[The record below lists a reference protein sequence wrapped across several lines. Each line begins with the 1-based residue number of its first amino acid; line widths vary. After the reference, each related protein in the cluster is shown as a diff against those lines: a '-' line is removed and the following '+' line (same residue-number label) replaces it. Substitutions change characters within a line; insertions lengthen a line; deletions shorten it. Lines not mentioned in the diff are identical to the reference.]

1 MDNNIQNS
9 LSSINKLYDKQTYLD
24 MYGATVVMFIF
35 LTLFVFFLYTY
46 FQVMQKRQDIVDDWA
61 VQRCNPKYMPFAGY
75 ITHPEGKTAF
85 EYTGENFQ
93 YCVQKILV
101 NITGGVVNPIQYVV
115 GSLTFI
121 FKMIQ
126 AAIQQIRQIM
136 SLIRTRIAKFADDIL
151 KRVLNLMIPLQA
163 LFISLMDAFNK
174 IQGVMTASLFTMLGS
189 YLTLKSLMGSIVEL
203 IIKLLFALSIIIVG
217 LWTVPFT
224 WPVAAASTAVFLSI
238 SIPMALIIYFMTE
251 VLHVKTTA
259 IPKLRRC
266 FDKHTLLKM
275 HNGTTKEIQFIE
287 PGELLENG
295 IMVTAKFKVDA
306 SNLKMYNLKGVIVS
320 ETHLVKYNNKWIQI
334 SEHPQAVVITN
345 VYTEPFLYCLN
356 TSNKEITINNVI
368 FTDWDEIYG
377 EELDNVSNYINTLNH
392 VYQAETINR
401 ENNPNK
407 LINTN
412 KLANIHRYVDTGFEK
427 DTIVYLFDNTKKSI
441 RDIKIGDKLSTKGIV
456 YGIVEIETGE
466 LSNVNNHFNLGTKKL
481 YHLLIT
487 NKCFEINGKI
497 IRDYNDNIDFICRA
511 IK

>member
-35 LTLFVFFLYTY
+35 LTLLVFFLYTY

-93 YCVQKILV
+93 YCVQNILV
-101 NITGGVVNPIQYVV
+101 NITGGVVNPIQYVI

-126 AAIQQIRQIM
+126 EAIQQIRQIM
-136 SLIRTRIAKFADDIL
+136 SVIRTRLAKFADDIL
-151 KRVLNLMIPLQA
+151 KRVLNLMIPLQS

-189 YLTLKSLMGSIVEL
+189 YLTLKSLMGSILEL
-203 IIKLLFALSIIIVG
+203 IIKLLIVLSIIIVG
-217 LWTVPFT
+217 LWATPFT
-224 WPVAAASTAVFLSI
+224 MPAAAAGTAVFLSI

-251 VLHVKTTA
+251 VLHIKTSSL
-259 IPKLRRC
+259 PKLRRC
-266 FDKHTLLKM
+266 FDRRTPLKM
-275 HNGTTKEIQFIE
+275 YDGTTKEIQFIK

-306 SNLKMYNLKGVIVS
+306 SNLRMYNLKNIIVS
-320 ETHLVKYNNKWIQI
+320 ETHVVKYNNKWIQI
-334 SEHPQAVVITN
+334 SEHPQAVALSDL
-345 VYTEPFLYCLN
+345 YTEPFLYCLN
-356 TSNKEITINNVI
+356 TSNKEITINDVV

-377 EELDNVSNYINTLNH
+377 KELVDVSNYINTLNH
-392 VYQAETINR
+392 VYQSESINKH
-401 ENNPNK
+401 ESINKNNNS
-407 LINTN
+407 NTF
-412 KLANIHRYVDTGFEK
+412 ANIHRYVDTGFEK

-441 RDIKIGDKLSTKGIV
+441 CDIKIGDKLSTKGIV
-456 YGIVEIETGE
+456 YGIVEIETGK
-466 LSNVNNHFNLGTKKL
+466 LSNINNHFNLGTKKL

-487 NKCFEINGKI
+487 NTCFEINGKI

>member
-61 VQRCNPKYMPFAGY
+61 VQRCNPKYIPFAGY

-93 YCVQKILV
+93 YCVQNILV
-101 NITGGVVNPIQYVV
+101 NITGGVVNPIQYVI

-126 AAIQQIRQIM
+126 EAIQQIRQIM
-136 SLIRTRIAKFADDIL
+136 SVIRTRIAKFSDDIL
-151 KRVLNLMIPLQA
+151 KRVLNLMIPLQT

-174 IQGVMTASLFTMLGS
+174 IQGVMTASLYTMLGS

-203 IIKLLFALSIIIVG
+203 IIKLLIVLSIIIVG
-217 LWTVPFT
+217 LWATPFT
-224 WPVAAASTAVFLSI
+224 MPAAAAGTAVFLSI

-251 VLHVKTTA
+251 VLHVKTSSL
-259 IPKLRRC
+259 PKLRRC
-266 FDKHTLLKM
+266 FDRRTSIKM
-275 HNGTTKEIQFIE
+275 YDGTTKEIQFIE
-287 PGELLENG
+287 PGELLANG

-306 SNLKMYNLKGVIVS
+306 SHLKMYNLKGVIVS
-320 ETHLVKYNNKWIQI
+320 ETHVVKYNNKWIQT
-334 SEHPQAVVITN
+334 SEHPQAVILTDL
-345 VYTEPFLYCLN
+345 YTEPFLYCLN
-356 TSNKEITINNVI
+356 TSNKEITINDVV

-377 EELDNVSNYINTLNH
+377 EELENVSNYINTLNH
-392 VYQAETINR
+392 VYQSETINR
-401 ENNPNK
+401 ENIENK
-407 LINTN
+407 AN

-441 RDIKIGDKLSTKGIV
+441 CDIKIGDKLSTKGIV

-466 LSNVNNHFNLGTKKL
+466 LFNVNNHFNLGTKKL

-487 NKCFEINGKI
+487 NKYFEINGKI
-497 IRDYNDNIDFICRA
+497 IRDYNDNIDLFA
-511 IK
+511 VQ

>member
-1 MDNNIQNS
+1 MDNNIQNT

-24 MYGATVVMFIF
+24 MYGSTVVMFIF
-35 LTLFVFFLYTY
+35 LTLLVFFLYTY

-61 VQRCNPKYMPFAGY
+61 VQRCNPKYLPFAGY

-93 YCVQKILV
+93 YCVQNILV

-115 GSLTFI
+115 GSLTLI

-126 AAIQQIRQIM
+126 AAIQQIRKIM
-136 SLIRTRIAKFADDIL
+136 SVMRTRIATFADDIL

-174 IQGVMTASLFTMLGS
+174 IQGVMTASLFTMLGT
-189 YLTLKSLMGSIVEL
+189 YLTLKSVLGSIVEL
-203 IIKLLFALSIIIVG
+203 IIKLLIVLSIIVMG
-217 LWTVPFT
+217 LWSNLIT
-224 WPVAAASTAVFLSI
+224 WPAAGAGTALFLSI
-238 SIPMALIIYFMTE
+238 SIPMALIIYFMSE
-251 VLHVKTTA
+251 VLHVKSSSL
-259 IPKLRRC
+259 PKLRRC
-266 FDKHTLLKM
+266 FDRCTPLKM
-275 HNGTTKEIQFIE
+275 YDGTTKEIQFIN

-306 SNLKMYNLKGVIVS
+306 SNLKMYNLKGIIVS
-320 ETHLVKYNNKWIQI
+320 ETHIVKYNNKWIQI
-334 SEHPQAVVITN
+334 SEHPDAISLTN
-345 VYTEPFLYCLN
+345 LYSEPFLYCLN
-356 TSNKEITINNVI
+356 TSNKEITINDVV

-392 VYQAETINR
+392 VYQAEIINR
-401 ENNPNK
+401 ENK
-407 LINTN
+407 TN

-441 RDIKIGDKLSTKGIV
+441 CDIKIGDKLSTKGIV